1 MDGIAEVMVPIT
13 GIFMIIAVV
22 VGPIWITSFFRNRER
37 QRLHDTLRLMVEK
50 GQPVSGEL
58 LDTLNTG
65 GSNKKTPNDM
75 RRGVI
80 LTSIGVGLAACGL
93 VAGLTGDGDAVGPFL
108 GLGAFPGFI
117 GLGFVILA
125 LVSRDKV
132 KN

>member
-1 MDGIAEVMVPIT
+1 MGDFLDKLIPLA
-13 GIFMIIAVV
+13 GIFMIICVV
-22 VGPIWITSFFRNRER
+22 VGPIWISSYFKSRER
-37 QRLHDTLRLMVEK
+37 QRLHDTLRLMVEN

-58 LDTLNTG
+58 LDSLNTG
-65 GSNKKTPNDM
+65 GKPRKTPNDL

-125 LVSRDKV
+125 LVSREKV
-132 KN
+132 KD